1 MNYNL
6 FFKQNKLIMKPFSI
20 IIALNEKNGIGLNNE
35 IPWKCPEDL
44 RFFRQMTENNVV
56 VMGRKTWESL
66 PHRPLKNRINIVL
79 SRNQMENLPENTY
92 CFNSLEK
99 ALSYENNDKKIF
111 VIGGSEIYK
120 QASKLKCDKN
130 ILNPYLQ

>member
-99 ALSYENNDKKIF
+99 S
-111 VIGGSEIYK
+111 VI
-120 QASKLKCDKN
+120 L
-130 ILNPYLQ
+130 